1 MDDPC
6 SVIFFL
12 GYDGTADWDEYSRY
26 VNPEGVEMTS
36 VSSISLFWVLF
47 LWWFC
52 LVWVSHQ

>member
-1 MDDPC
+1 MFCD
-6 SVIFFL
+6 FFL
-12 GYDGTADWDEYSRY
+12 GYDGTGDWDEYSRY